1 LKTSELMMNL
11 PEIVSLTHNLMELML
26 LLDNSITLKLNSM
39 DGEIN
44 NDFKIYLKNLLI
56 FDINNNKN
64 NDIL

>member
-1 LKTSELMMNL
+1 MMNL